1 MKQLNV
7 ILLAKD
13 SKNKENLKCVVFA
26 KRSGGRMSH
35 FVYLYFFLE
44 AFDIH
49 YVLCF
54 NKGNVDLVVK
64 CKG

>member
-1 MKQLNV
+1 MKQLSV
-7 ILLAKD
+7 ILLARD
-13 SKNKENLKCVVFA
+13 SRNKENLKCEVFA

-35 FVYLYFFLE
+35 FVYLFFFLE

-54 NKGNVDLVVK
+54 NKGIGGLVVK

>member
-1 MKQLNV
+1 
-7 ILLAKD
+7 
-13 SKNKENLKCVVFA
+13 
-26 KRSGGRMSH
+26 MSH
-35 FVYLYFFLE
+35 FVYFFFFLE

-54 NKGNVDLVVK
+54 NKGIGGLVVK